1 MSIQFK
7 TEGHREFQQ
16 TFRRYEQAS
25 SKSFD
30 QAVRHRVGRF
40 GFTLFRVFTQEA
52 KKTRQRILK
61 IPAKIMEPRDPSRS
75 RKKEKARRIFATGF
89 AAAGWLVAALSFR
102 RAGASARGLNPVKNP
117 RGKITLNLRSAI
129 RSADLINFAPGAKAT
144 DNKHGLTAAALRIE
158 VADMEKY
165 LQRDSAANARRH
177 R

>member
-40 GFTLFRVFTQEA
+40 GFTLFRLFNREA
-52 KKTRQRILK
+52 RKTRAVIRRTPARI
-61 IPAKIMEPRDPSRS
+61 MRS
-75 RKKEKARRIFATGF
+75 RDSSRTQRQEKARRIFSTGF

-144 DNKHGLTAAALRIE
+144 DNKHGLTAAALRVE

-165 LQRDSAANARRH
+165 LQKDSAANARRH